1 MKMKEL
7 FSVPQGKGISDKYLY
22 RVLISSICSILL
34 CMGCLAGTT
43 WAWFTVSLENAE
55 NVIQIGT
62 PTVKVT
68 VRDVGTPADDGQA
81 TAATEFSSGAGLVAG
96 KHVITVLNA
105 GNADDLD
112 RKSTL
117 YVAFSVGN
125 EVIGRVVLN
134 CENNYTASVQ
144 LVTDRE
150 SVLTWTASWFPPEG
164 AKPLDGSAIDLRE
177 PVTTEP
183 VTTEPSDV
191 TSVPDESD
199 TGAGEETVMTDGSGT
214 NIPEETTVMT
224 EAVTEASTQTEASV
238 QDGAET
244 TGETTP
250 PAQGAG

>member
-1 MKMKEL
+1 
-7 FSVPQGKGISDKYLY
+7 
-22 RVLISSICSILL
+22 
-34 CMGCLAGTT
+34 MGCLAGTT

-68 VRDVGTPADDGQA
+68 VRDVDAQADDGQA
-81 TAATEFSSGAGLVAG
+81 TAATEFSSGTGLVAG

-105 GNADDLD
+105 GDADDLD

-134 CENNYTASVQ
+134 CENNYTANVQ

-183 VTTEPSDV
+183 VTTESVTTEPVTTEPSDV

-199 TGAGEETVMTDGSGT
+199 TSAGEETVMTDGGGT
-214 NIPEETTVMT
+214 DIPEETTVMT

-250 PAQGAG
+250 PAQDAG